1 MLQLA
6 GGHDQI
12 AGTFCRFP
20 KDHGQRIGFILN
32 CILLYIW
39 YLIMCSDTSDE
50 TKITSTISKGMTFQT
65 DKGDNNAIADLVNL
79 NTD

>member
-20 KDHGQRIGFILN
+20 RDHGQRIGFILN

-50 TKITSTISKGMTFQT
+50 TKITSKQVKCSSGEDNFKGH
-65 DKGDNNAIADLVNL
+65 DIPD
-79 NTD
+79 